1 MHSVTNLIFLWLSTL
16 MCKVR
21 TRPGKKVILILCLG
35 YWSFPF
41 KNSCR
46 LMINPTFLS
55 WLNFFSSNHYCE
67 CRTAITPKYIYQ
79 ENIQIFLP
87 NNYFGELLT
96 NIVFGFV
103 MTVSF
108 YELFTANKSGRR
120 QSKQKHIFG
129 STNTHLFVEST
140 QLFLHIPSNTS
151 RLC

>member
-1 MHSVTNLIFLWLSTL
+1 

-21 TRPGKKVILILCLG
+21 TRPGKKGNTDTLPRILKFSLQEQLQVDDQSHISLLTE
-35 YWSFPF
+35 F
-41 KNSCR
+41 
-46 LMINPTFLS
+46 
-55 WLNFFSSNHYCE
+55 FFSSNHYCE

-87 NNYFGELLT
+87 NNNYFGELLI
-96 NIVFGFV
+96 NIVFGFL
-103 MTVSF
+103 MTVLF